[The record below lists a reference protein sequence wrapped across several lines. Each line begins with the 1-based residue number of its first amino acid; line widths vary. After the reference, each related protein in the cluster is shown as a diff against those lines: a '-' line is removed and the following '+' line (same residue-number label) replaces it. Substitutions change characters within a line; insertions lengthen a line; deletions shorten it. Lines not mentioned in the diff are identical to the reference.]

1 MKIHC
6 SHTELR
12 KVTELKVHDH
22 SPYIHSKSQINTLT
36 KIITSSGWRNCIVV
50 SSRDNATIVKGRL
63 LYETALSN
71 NWSEVP
77 VEYQNYNSIS
87 DEMADMIADNKVTSM
102 SQIDDFALTDVIEK
116 INLLGGDVG
125 NTGYDQDLLD
135 QIVGQFHDEMSLGG
149 EVEFEIDEDESGIKT
164 VKLIYD
170 ETDYK
175 KFAKII
181 TKVCEDTDTVPSQL
195 IYNSV
200 LKAYHEDSGS

>member
-1 MKIHC
+1 MKVNC

-12 KVTELKVHDH
+12 KVTELKVHEH
-22 SPYIHSKSQINTLT
+22 SPYIHSRSQIEILT
-36 KIITSSGWRNCIVV
+36 KIIKANGWRNCIVV
-50 SSRDNATIVKGRL
+50 SARDNFTIVKGRL
-63 LYETALSN
+63 LYETAMSN
-71 NWSEVP
+71 GWSEVP
-77 VEYQNYNSIS
+77 VEYQEYDSLT
-87 DEMADMIADNKVTSM
+87 DEMADMIADNRVTSM

-116 INLLGGDVG
+116 INSLGGELG
-125 NTGYDQDLLD
+125 NTGYDQNLLD
-135 QIVGQFHDEMSLGG
+135 KIIGQYDDDMMLGG

-170 ETDYK
+170 EADYRE
-175 KFAKII
+175 FAKII

>member
-12 KVTELKVHDH
+12 KVTELKVHEH
-22 SPYIHSKSQINTLT
+22 SPYIHSKSQIDTLT
-36 KIITSSGWRNCIVV
+36 KIINANGWRNCIVV

-63 LYETALSN
+63 LFETAKSN
-71 NWSEVP
+71 RWDEVP
-77 VEYQNYNSIS
+77 VEYQDYDSLT
-87 DEMADMIADNKVTSM
+87 DEMADMIADNRITAM
-102 SQIDDFALTDVIEK
+102 SQIDDLVLADVIER
-116 INLLGGDVG
+116 ISLLGGEVG
-125 NTGYDQDLLD
+125 NTGYDEAMLD
-135 QIVGQFHDEMSLGG
+135 AIIGQFHDDMVLGS

-170 ETDYK
+170 EDDYK
-175 KFAKII
+175 VFSNII
-181 TKVCEDTDTVPSQL
+181 TKICDDKDTVPSQL